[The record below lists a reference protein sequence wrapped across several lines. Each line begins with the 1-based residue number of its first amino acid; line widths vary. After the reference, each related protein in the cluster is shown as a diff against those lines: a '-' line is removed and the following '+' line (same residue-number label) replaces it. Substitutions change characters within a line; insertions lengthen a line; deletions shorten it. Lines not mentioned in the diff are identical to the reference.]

1 MTSSNDSVHVSL
13 IDDSTIVCIHNVEYN
28 SRGRDI
34 GGKVYLD
41 VECLDWLIAALGE
54 YLRTETPQR
63 KAFTNDDLEVTYAG
77 PDYQPLVA
85 ILSRRDPEARHGG
98 KTGETMTPK
107 LGATLLAD
115 LEALRR
121 QMDADR
127 ERSEEKKDW
136 NALFAERKAAQDAEK
151 ASALAQAKTAAEGTA
166 KEPFDADRFR
176 EIYARLNTTDQY
188 TAWETLLSEAEY
200 DYYVSFSD
208 KMSLQEFIEHQKWL
222 DGWG

>member
-13 IDDSTIVCIHNVEYN
+13 IDDSMIVCIHNVEYTPQ
-28 SRGRDI
+28 GRDL
-34 GGKVYLD
+34 GGKIYLD
-41 VECLDWLIAALGE
+41 VECLDWLIATLGE

-63 KAFTNDDLEVTYAG
+63 KAFTNDDLEVTWAG

-85 ILSRRDPEARHGG
+85 IFSCRDPEAQHGG
-98 KTGETMTPK
+98 KTVETMTPK

-127 ERSEEKKDW
+127 ERSEGKKDW
-136 NALFAERKAAQDAEK
+136 NAIFSEQKAAADAVK
-151 ASALAQAKTAAEGTA
+151 AQELADAIARAQGTS
-166 KEPFDADRFR
+166 KEPFDVDRFR